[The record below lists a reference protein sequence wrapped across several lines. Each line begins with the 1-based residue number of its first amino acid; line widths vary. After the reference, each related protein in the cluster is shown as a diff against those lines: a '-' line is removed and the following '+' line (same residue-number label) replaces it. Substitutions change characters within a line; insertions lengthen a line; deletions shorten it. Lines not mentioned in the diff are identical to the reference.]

1 MYRATPRS
9 TMISSAV
16 ALAISK
22 KRAISAL
29 PVAEAQ

>member
-1 MYRATPRS
+1 
-9 TMISSAV
+9 MISSAV